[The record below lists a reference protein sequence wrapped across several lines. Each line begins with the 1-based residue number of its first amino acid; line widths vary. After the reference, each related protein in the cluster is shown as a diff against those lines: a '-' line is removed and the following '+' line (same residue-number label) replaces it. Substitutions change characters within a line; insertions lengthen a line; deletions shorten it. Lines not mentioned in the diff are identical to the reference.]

1 MDRSEHS
8 GPSPDVAP
16 LLAIV
21 GPTGAGKSALAL
33 ALARRH
39 HGEIVNAD
47 SRQVYR
53 GMNVGTAKPSAE
65 DRAGVPHHLYDVADP
80 DDEFSLAHFL
90 RLARDAIAGV
100 HHRDALPV
108 LVGGTGQYAWALLE
122 GWETPHAPPQPGLRA
137 ELTALAERDGHAA
150 LHRRLERVDPEA
162 AARIEPRNVRRVV
175 RALEVHAATG
185 VPLAQAR
192 GKRPPPYDA
201 LVLGLDAP
209 SRAELHRRLDARV
222 ERMLADGWVDEVRRI
237 LASGYSPGLP
247 SLSSMGYRELARHL
261 AGEITLEEARRQI
274 RTAHHRL
281 ARRQYAWFKPADPRI
296 RWLLADG
303 TEQQQAQRVLAGW
316 MSSVGRERC
325 ALRQEP
331 VSASGA
337 E

>member
-1 MDRSEHS
+1 MGVDRDDRN
-8 GPSPDVAP
+8 GPAHGVAP

-33 ALARRH
+33 TLARRH
-39 HGEIVNAD
+39 NGEIVNAD

-53 GMNVGTAKPSAE
+53 GMNVGTAKPSPG
-65 DRAGVPHHLYDVADP
+65 DRAGIPHHLYDVADP

-90 RLARDAIAGV
+90 RLARDAIADV
-100 HHRDALPV
+100 HRRGALPV
-108 LVGGTGQYAWALLE
+108 LVGGTGQYTWALLE
-122 GWETPHAPPQPGLRA
+122 GWETPHAPPRPGLRA
-137 ELTALAERDGHAA
+137 ELTALAERDGYAA

-209 SRAELHRRLDARV
+209 SRSELHRRLDARV
-222 ERMLADGWVDEVRRI
+222 ERMLAAGWVEEVRRI
-237 LASGYSPGLP
+237 LAAGYSPDLP
-247 SLSSMGYRELARHL
+247 SLSGMGYRELARHL
-261 AGEITLEEARRQI
+261 AGEITLEEASRQI

-281 ARRQYAWFKPADPRI
+281 VRRQYAWFKPADPRI
-296 RWLLADG
+296 RWLTADG
-303 TEQQQAQRVLAGW
+303 TEEQQAERVLAAWPTPTDAAG
-316 MSSVGRERC
+316 SLL
-325 ALRQEP
+325 AAP
-331 VSASGA
+331 
-337 E
+337 